1 MCDVGVID
9 TGVLIGFTIKN
20 DQHHETTKEYI
31 LNDGPGTLHI
41 PPRAEKE
48 YDSIESYIR
57 SQFRQEVIQ
66 HRQDV
71 SSQFNSQNVTQ
82 KGFQYIR
89 DQILDESKQGRVHA
103 FLYRWYTDL
112 YKQNVTLNKST
123 VIRRL
128 SNIETEV
135 MKDRSQQWG
144 GWKSHI
150 NIWSKGSG
158 TSRYSGIKSNLL
170 LSDQPDLD
178 ILLEAH
184 HISTKQRQKQV
195 EFGTANPQD
204 FKYQNDNEPKK
215 REDDILDKTDL
226 DNIEDVSN
234 PLNRHFP

>member
-1 MCDVGVID
+1 MSDVGVID

-20 DQHHETTKEYI
+20 DQHHETTKDYI
-31 LNDGPGTLHI
+31 LNNGPGTI
-41 PPRAEKE
+41 YFPPRAKTE
-48 YDSIESYIR
+48 YDSIESHIR
-57 SQFRQEVIQ
+57 KQFRQEVIK
-66 HRQDV
+66 HRQNV
-71 SSQFNSQNVTQ
+71 SSQFNSQKVTQ

-89 DQILDESKQGRVHA
+89 DQILDKSKQERVHA

-112 YKQNVTLNKST
+112 YKQNVTLKKST

-135 MKDRSQQWG
+135 MKDRSQKWG

-150 NIWSKGSG
+150 DVWTRG
-158 TSRYSGIKSNLL
+158 TSNYSSLKSSLL

-178 ILLEAH
+178 ILVEAH
-184 HISTKQRQKQV
+184 HISTKYQQKQV

-204 FKYQNDNEPKK
+204 FKYQNGNEPKK

-226 DNIEDVSN
+226 DNIEDLSHQ
-234 PLNRHFP
+234 LKRHFP

>member
-1 MCDVGVID
+1 MSDVGVID

-20 DQHHETTKEYI
+20 DQHHETTEEYI
-31 LNDGPGTLHI
+31 LTTGPGTIYL
-41 PPRAEKE
+41 PPRAKTE
-48 YDSIESYIR
+48 YDKIESYIR
-57 SQFRQEVIQ
+57 KQFRQEVIK

-71 SSQFNSQNVTQ
+71 SSQFNSQKVTQ
-82 KGFQYIR
+82 NGFQYIR
-89 DQILDESKQGRVHA
+89 DQILDESKQERVHA

-112 YKQNVTLNKST
+112 YKQNVTLKKST

-128 SNIETEV
+128 SDIETEV
-135 MKDRSQQWG
+135 MNDRSQQWG

-150 NIWSKGSG
+150 DVWSKGTG
-158 TSRYSGIKSNLL
+158 NYSSIEANLL

-178 ILLEAH
+178 ILVEAH

-226 DNIEDVSN
+226 DNIEDLSD